1 LPGRISRRIFEMNV
15 EDAIRTRR
23 SIRHYK
29 ADSIPREIIE
39 KLILNAAIW
48 APSGGNCQYWRFD
61 IVDEPTLLAKVK
73 MLSPGMLGNPPV
85 VVVICQDE
93 QKVKEKWG
101 DIGTHLSAMDSAM
114 AGQNLMLAAH
124 SQGFGTCA
132 IASFHAAALQK
143 LLKLPA
149 SLSPQL
155 LVSVGIPA
163 QSTAAPKRKE
173 DVIWWNEY
181 AHEL

>member
-1 LPGRISRRIFEMNV
+1 MNV

-132 IASFHAAALQK
+132 ILSRSCTTKAFEIAGKSFSSTPGLSGHTCPINSSTQK
-143 LLKLPA
+143 EGGRH
-149 SLSPQL
+149 
-155 LVSVGIPA
+155 LV
-163 QSTAAPKRKE
+163 E
-173 DVIWWNEY
+173 
-181 AHEL
+181 